1 VSWGPFLPPALIEAA
16 GGAIISGLARG
27 WVEVCRV
34 KVTVNGE
41 PRDVPDGTTVER
53 LLQRLDVPRGPTA
66 VEVNRELV
74 PRSQHAARAL
84 AEGDAVEIVT
94 LVGGG

>member
-1 VSWGPFLPPALIEAA
+1 
-16 GGAIISGLARG
+16 
-27 WVEVCRV
+27 EV
-34 KVTVNGE
+34 
-41 PRDVPDGTTVER
+41 
-53 LLQRLDVPRGPTA
+53 QRRRIA

-74 PRSQHAARAL
+74 PRSRHGARAL

>member
-1 VSWGPFLPPALIEAA
+1 MRI
-16 GGAIISGLARG
+16 
-27 WVEVCRV
+27 
-34 KVTVNGE
+34 TVNGQQ
-41 PRDVPDGTTVER
+41 RDVSAGTTVR
-53 LLQRLDVPRGPTA
+53 TLLDVLAVPQQATA

>member
-1 VSWGPFLPPALIEAA
+1 MRI
-16 GGAIISGLARG
+16 
-27 WVEVCRV
+27 C
-34 KVTVNGE
+34 VNGQ
-41 PRDVPDGTTVER
+41 PRDVPEGQTVAA
-53 LLQRLDVPRGPTA
+53 LLDALDVPRQATA

-74 PRSQHAARAL
+74 PRSEHGDRRL